1 MTDKEVADMIK
12 ETGLPTAYYQYP
24 NKMVPPLPYTVYYY
38 PNTDN
43 FGADDQVYTHISAL
57 NIELYTKDKSPTIE
71 AQLETVLESHH
82 LFWNKTEAFLD
93 SEQMY
98 EVLYEMEIING

>member
-1 MTDKEVADMIK
+1 MTDKDVADMIR
-12 ETGLPTAYYQYP
+12 EAGLPTAYYQYP
-24 NKMVPPLPYTVYYY
+24 VKEVPPLPYTVYYY

-43 FGADDQVYTHISAL
+43 FGADDKVYTKINAL

-71 AQLETVLESHH
+71 AQVENVLASHN
-82 LFWNKTEAFLD
+82 LFWNKTEAYLD
-93 SEQMY
+93 SEKMY

>member
-1 MTDKEVADMIK
+1 MTDKEVAEMIA

-24 NKMVPPLPYTVYYY
+24 IKAVPPLPYTVYYF

-43 FGADDQVYTHISAL
+43 FGADDKVYTKVNAL
-57 NIELYTKDKSPTIE
+57 NIELYTAVKSPAVE
-71 AQLETVLESHH
+71 AQLEDVLESHN
-82 LFWNKTEAFLD
+82 LFWNKTEAYLD
-93 SEQMY
+93 SEKMY